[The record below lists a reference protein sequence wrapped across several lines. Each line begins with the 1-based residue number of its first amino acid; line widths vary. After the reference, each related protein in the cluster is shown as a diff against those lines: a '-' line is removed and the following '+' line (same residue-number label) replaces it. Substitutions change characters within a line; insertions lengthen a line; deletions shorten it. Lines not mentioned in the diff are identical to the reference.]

1 MVGFSTLWTNRP
13 ESSARLPSVFNRVR
27 AGVSGVSTE
36 AACTLIFLVGR
47 FPLSDVAD
55 SVGLGVDTEGL

>member
-1 MVGFSTLWTNRP
+1 MVGLSTLWTSCP
-13 ESSARLPSVFNRVR
+13 ESSARLLSVFNRVR

-36 AACTLIFLVGR
+36 VAFSLVFLVGR
-47 FPLSDVAD
+47 FSLSDVAD